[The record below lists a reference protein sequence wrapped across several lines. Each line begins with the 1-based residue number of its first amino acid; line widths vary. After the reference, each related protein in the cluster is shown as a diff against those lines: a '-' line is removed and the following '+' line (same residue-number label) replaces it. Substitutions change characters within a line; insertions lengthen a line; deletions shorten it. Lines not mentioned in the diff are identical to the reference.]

1 MTPPTFRHITFMR
14 ALDVLEAALNNA
26 PFVMMLEE
34 LGVGQIADHLPRNER
49 TTPKLKAQ
57 LASFSRRNPG
67 HLDTEQQP
75 LVHSVISFAAK
86 QIKPA
91 PTHMFSHQEPPES
104 HKAFQDSLAVDGWT
118 VSNGVLVPMT
128 AVPVQA
134 TATQLRQWF
143 DRAEME
149 NAERKLTQIE
159 TALDAGHW
167 ESANASM
174 RTFLAEVFI
183 GIAQIVEGDGSTRRD
198 EADAR
203 KFLEAKDFFKP
214 AKESGKKSLEGE
226 FMPKLF
232 ALLGSEGSH
241 SGESSQHTATYR
253 YGLTLLTAH
262 YFVDRVVNRTPY

>member
-1 MTPPTFRHITFMR
+1 MTTLTFRHITFMR

-34 LGVGQIADHLPRNER
+34 LGVGGIADHMPKNER

-57 LASFSRRNPG
+57 LASFCRRTPG
-67 HLDTEQQP
+67 LLDTEQQP
-75 LVHSVISFAAK
+75 LVHSLISFAAK
-86 QIKPA
+86 QIKPPA
-91 PTHMFSHQEPPES
+91 THMFSRQEPTAHE
-104 HKAFQDSLAVDGWT
+104 KAFQDSLAVDGWA
-118 VSNGVLVPMT
+118 VSSGMLVPMT

-134 TATQLRQWF
+134 TASQLRQWF
-143 DRAEME
+143 DRPEMA
-149 NAERKLTQIE
+149 NASRKLTQIE
-159 TALDAGHW
+159 AALDAGHW
-167 ESANASM
+167 EAANASM

-183 GIAQIVEGDGSTRRD
+183 GIAQIVEGNDSVRRD

-203 KFLEAKDFFKP
+203 KLLEAKDFFKP
-214 AKESGKKSLEGE
+214 AKEPGKKSLEGE

-262 YFVDRVVNRTPY
+262 YFMNRAMS

>member
-34 LGVGQIADHLPRNER
+34 LGVGAIADPLPKNER

-57 LASFSRRNPG
+57 LAAFCRRNPG

-75 LVHSVISFAAK
+75 LVHSIISFAAK
-86 QIKPA
+86 QIKPL
-91 PTHMFSHQEPPES
+91 PKHMFSQQEPTAQE
-104 HKAFQDSLAVDGWT
+104 KAFQDSLAVDGWT
-118 VSNGVLVPMT
+118 ISDSVLVPMT
-128 AVPVQA
+128 PVPVQA
-134 TATQLRQWF
+134 TANELRQWF
-143 DRAEME
+143 NRPEMV
-149 NAERKLTQIE
+149 NASRKLTQIE
-159 TALDAGHW
+159 AALDAGHW
-167 ESANASM
+167 EAANASM

-183 GIAQIVEGDGSTRRD
+183 GIAQILEGVDVVRRD

-203 KFLEAKDFFKP
+203 KLLENKAFFKP
-214 AKESGKKSLEGE
+214 AKEPGKKSLEGE

-232 ALLGSEGSH
+232 GLLGSEGSH

-262 YFVDRVVNRTPY
+262 YFMDRVVKRTPY